1 MLSEPGKVRPLLVRP
16 PSEMKKNKS
25 HILRRFAL
33 SMARWWWV
41 AAIAA
46 ALVAVAYIYKG
57 VTDNPPISLHVE
69 RNTTIDLTP
78 ERIQSIRD
86 VGQWEFVSIND
97 EEMVEW
103 TRSRTFV
110 TDRLVRIYQGT
121 LRLGVDLSKAQGD
134 WVVSLPDSTVRVT
147 LPPVGL
153 LDEHFIDEA
162 RSRTFYEHGSVPTD
176 AADVLYAQAVEKMK
190 RRCLTTQNLQAAEHA
205 ARREFDRVF
214 RTLGFK
220 KVIINF
226 EKQ

>member
-1 MLSEPGKVRPLLVRP
+1 M
-16 PSEMKKNKS
+16 MKKKT
-25 HILRRFAL
+25 HTLRHFAL
-33 SMARWWWV
+33 SLVRWWWV

-57 VTDNPPISLHVE
+57 MTDNPPISLHVE
-69 RNTTIDLTP
+69 RSTTIDLTP

-86 VGQWEFVSIND
+86 IGQWEFVSIND

-103 TRSRTFV
+103 TRSRTLV

-121 LRLGVDLSKAQGD
+121 LRIGVDLDKAQGD
-134 WVVSLPDSTVRVT
+134 WAVSLPDSTVRLT

-162 RSRTFYEHGSVPTD
+162 HSRTFYEHGSVPTD
-176 AADVLYAQAVEKMK
+176 AAEVLYTQAVEKMK
-190 RRCLTTQNLQAAEHA
+190 QRCLTKQNLLTAERA

-220 KVIINF
+220 KVIIDF

>member
-1 MLSEPGKVRPLLVRP
+1 MNSEPRKVRLPVT
-16 PSEMKKNKS
+16 MKEKRTHN
-25 HILRRFAL
+25 LRQFAL
-33 SMARWWWV
+33 SLARWWWV

-57 VTDNPPISLHVE
+57 VTDHPPIDLEVE

-86 VGQWEFVSIND
+86 VGQWEFLSIND

-103 TRSRTFV
+103 SRQRTFV

-121 LRLGVDLSKAQGD
+121 LRIGIDLGKASD
-134 WVVSLPDSTVRVT
+134 NWVESLPDSTVRLT

-162 RSRTFYEHGSVPTD
+162 RSRSFYEHGTVPTD

-190 RRCLTTQNLQAAEHA
+190 KRCLTAQNLQTAEQS

-214 RTLGFK
+214 RALGFK
-220 KVIINF
+220 TVIINF
-226 EKQ
+226 EKR